1 MLLLLVAIAAS
12 TQQPPPLTF
21 FGFRAG
27 MAMAEAR
34 SLITKLGGSL
44 SCKKTSDSRLR
55 ECTGS
60 MPFPGLVRPFAVLVS
75 SVRDSVGVM
84 VLSTNIREG
93 DTRAWVRA
101 LTQDF
106 GKPNYRMDRGTRESW
121 QWIRRGQMLRVVMQ
135 RPGVHFETAVT
146 LTHGP
151 LLDALGPPENKKPD

>member
-1 MLLLLVAIAAS
+1 MLLLLVAIAGS
-12 TQQPPPLTF
+12 PQQPPPLTF
-21 FGFRAG
+21 FGFRPG

-34 SLITKLGGSL
+34 SLITTLGGSL

-84 VLSTNIREG
+84 VLSANISEE

-106 GKPNYRMDRGTRESW
+106 GKPNHKDRGTRESW
-121 QWIRRGQMLRVVMQ
+121 QWIRRSQMLRVVMQ
-135 RPGVHFETAVT
+135 RPGGHLETAVT